1 MAKLERKD
9 SRIHQEAIRL
19 NKYIAMAGIA
29 SRRASDELIQSGAV
43 QVNGVVVTELGSKV
57 VPSRDRVFVRG
68 EEVTIEEK
76 KVYIV
81 LNKPKDA
88 ITTLSDEKG
97 RTTVMQFVRV
107 KQRVYPIGRLD
118 RNSTGV
124 LLFTNDGEF
133 ANALMHP
140 KLEVEKIYRVTVDK
154 PMTRQDLTKLKRGVR
169 LEDGLAAADTIE
181 FIDGG
186 ARKKILVT
194 LHEGRNRE
202 VRRMFEAIKFDV
214 RQLDRVSFAGITPL
228 GLPRGEWRHLHR
240 AEVDS
245 LKKKYESSTQKSF

>member
-1 MAKLERKD
+1 
-9 SRIHQEAIRL
+9 
-19 NKYIAMAGIA
+19 
-29 SRRASDELIQSGAV
+29 
-43 QVNGVVVTELGSKV
+43 
-57 VPSRDRVFVRG
+57 
-68 EEVTIEEK
+68 
-76 KVYIV
+76 
-81 LNKPKDA
+81 
-88 ITTLSDEKG
+88 
-97 RTTVMQFVRV
+97 MQFVRV

>member
-1 MAKLERKD
+1 MAKLERKN
-9 SRIHQEAIRL
+9 SRVHQEVIRL
-19 NKYIAMAGIA
+19 NKYIAMAGVA
-29 SRRASDELIQSGAV
+29 SRRASDELIQTGAV

-57 VPSRDRVFVRG
+57 IPSRDRVFVRG

-107 KQRVYPIGRLD
+107 KQRVDPIGRLD

-154 PMTRQDLTKLKRGVR
+154 PMTRQDLTKLKRGVG
-169 LEDGLAAADTIE
+169 LADGLAAADEVE

-186 ARKKILVT
+186 ARKKILVA

-240 AEVDS
+240 TEVDS
-245 LKKKYESSTQKSF
+245 LKKKYLSPAKKAH